1 LNIEAFPEIETLRL
15 ILKKPETED
24 WPTVLFLRSNPEV
37 NRYVNR
43 PSAETKSKALD
54 FINRISAD
62 MSNGKIIMWF
72 IFDKAKNE
80 MIGTIILWNF
90 SEDRKS
96 AELGYDLKPD
106 FQGQG
111 LMNEALQTVVEYGF
125 KHLHLNKIEAFTSH
139 ENQSSLK
146 LLERNNFILN
156 ESRRDPSNPNNI
168 IFECLHNCV
177 K

>member
-1 LNIEAFPEIETLRL
+1 MNIEAFPEIETLRL

-80 MIGTIILWNF
+80 MIGTICLWNF

-156 ESRRDPSNPNNI
+156 ESRRDLANPDNI
-168 IFECLHNCV
+168 IFECLHNCW